1 MLKIVVPVISLIIIV
16 FLISNNNVHVNS
28 YTKSDGTFVKEHY
41 RSKP

>member
-1 MLKIVVPVISLIIIV
+1 MLKIVLPVISLIIIV

-28 YTKSDGTFVKEHY
+28 YNKSDGTFVKEHY

>member
-1 MLKIVVPVISLIIIV
+1 MKIVLIIIIIIIG
-16 FLISNNNVHVNS
+16 FLYINNKYVHVGS